1 VIIEIIRSF
10 RSKVN
15 TAACYRCHISSL
27 QLACYRC
34 HISSLQLVIYQA
46 CIKEKSNR
54 KR

>member
-27 QLACYRC
+27 QR
-34 HISSLQLVIYQA
+34 